1 MTTEVQLY
9 SDGACSGNP
18 GPGGWACVLVS
29 GGRQRRLSGYD
40 PATTNNRME
49 LLGVIRGLEALLRP
63 AKVHIVTDSTY
74 VKNAFTERWLEG
86 WQRNGW
92 KTRSGDPVK
101 NQDLWIQLCY
111 LQRKHVLTWEWV
123 KGHSGHTFNEICD
136 TLARQ
141 AIVRKAGVDER
152 EESYSQTIAQ
162 D

>member
-1 MTTEVQLY
+1 MTAEVQLY

-18 GPGGWACVLVS
+18 GPGGWACVLVA
-29 GGRQRRLSGYD
+29 GGRTRRMSGYE

-63 AKVHIVTDSTY
+63 AKVHCVTDSTY

-101 NQDLWIQLCY
+101 NQDLWVELCY

-123 KGHSGHTFNEICD
+123 RGHSGHEYNEICD
-136 TLARQ
+136 SLARA
-141 AIVRKAGVDER
+141 AIVRKSGVDER
-152 EESYSQTIAQ
+152 EGQEAGV
-162 D
+162 